1 MTGRL
6 ASVSMRRTADSRAFP
21 MARMLR
27 IPIVPSARNPPL
39 ADVLLQQVSKSYD
52 GRVMAVRGLD
62 LACPQG
68 QMLALLGPSGCG
80 KSSTLK
86 MVAGIEAVSA
96 GHIFFDGVDVTALDS
111 AARNVAMV
119 FEDYSLYPH
128 LSVFENIAF
137 PLRIRGVPAAD
148 VRRKVDAAVALLD
161 LQALLGDPVRALS
174 GGAQQRV
181 AIGRAL
187 VRDPALVMFDE
198 PLSHLDGDQKVLLRT
213 EIRRLQTTAGLT
225 SVLVTHDQ
233 TEAMAMADLI
243 AVMNDGVLQQVGPPQ
258 ALYEQPANRFVAG
271 FIGESPMNFFDAH
284 WHDGGRLQVGE
295 SDNAIT
301 AAWHAAPGPLT
312 LGIRPEH
319 IEFGAADPARPSLS
333 LPMRVT
339 DRECCGDRDL
349 LRVASDAGRFNV
361 ERPAPSTLRPG
372 DRIEARLPADRLHA
386 FDRASGASLRL
397 QGSPC

>member
-1 MTGRL
+1 
-6 ASVSMRRTADSRAFP
+6 
-21 MARMLR
+21 
-27 IPIVPSARNPPL
+27 L
-39 ADVLLQQVSKSYD
+39 ADILLDRVCKSYD
-52 GRVMAVRGLD
+52 GHVLAVRDLD

-86 MVAGIEAVSA
+86 MVAGIESVTS
-96 GHIFFDGVDVTALDS
+96 GRILFDGVDVTALGS

-137 PLRIRGVPAAD
+137 PLRVRGVAAD
-148 VRRKVDAAVALLD
+148 LVQRKVEAALTLLG
-161 LQALLGDPVRALS
+161 LHALLGEPVRALS

-213 EIRRLQTTAGLT
+213 EIRRLQTTTGLT

-233 TEAMAMADLI
+233 TEAMAMADRI
-243 AVMNDGVLQQVGPPQ
+243 AVMSDGVLQQVGTPQ
-258 ALYEQPANRFVAG
+258 QLYEQPANRFVAG
-271 FIGESPMNFFDAH
+271 FIGESPMNFFHGTLRD
-284 WHDGGRLQVGE
+284 DGRLDLSELDETWSADGP
-295 SDNAIT
+295 
-301 AAWHAAPGPLT
+301 AARHRLT

-319 IEFGAADPARPSLS
+319 IEFGHPDPSQRALS
-333 LPMRVT
+333 LPMAVL

-349 LRVASDAGRFNV
+349 LRVASEAGRFNI
-361 ERPAPSTLRPG
+361 ERPAPSGLRPG
-372 DRIEARLPADRLHA
+372 DRLEARLPADRLHA
-386 FDRASGASLRL
+386 FDHHSGAAVAL
-397 QGSPC
+397 QAFTC

>member
-1 MTGRL
+1 L
-6 ASVSMRRTADSRAFP
+6 AH
-21 MARMLR
+21 
-27 IPIVPSARNPPL
+27 
-39 ADVLLQQVSKSYD
+39 VLLQALSKSYD
-52 GRVMAVRGLD
+52 GHTMAVRGLD
-62 LACPQG
+62 LACAQG

-86 MVAGIEAVSA
+86 MVAGIEPVTS
-96 GHIFFDGVDVTALDS
+96 GRILFDGVDVTALGS
-111 AARNVAMV
+111 AERNVAMV

-128 LSVFENIAF
+128 LSVAENIGF
-137 PLRIRGVPAAD
+137 PLRVRGVPAAEI
-148 VRRKVDAAVALLD
+148 RRKVDAAVEMLG
-161 LQALLGDPVRALS
+161 LQAFLGEAVRSLS

-243 AVMNDGVLQQVGPPQ
+243 AVMSDGVLQQVGPPQ
-258 ALYEQPANRFVAG
+258 SLYDHPANRFVAG
-271 FIGESPMNFFDAH
+271 FIGESPMNFFQAMVLD
-284 WHDGGRLQVGE
+284 DGGLRMGDGQ
-295 SDNAIT
+295 
-301 AAWHAAPGPLT
+301 AALALPWRMQPGPVT

-319 IEFGAADPARPSLS
+319 IEFGEADPARPALA
-333 LPMRVT
+333 LQMAVT

-349 LRVASDAGRFNV
+349 LRADSDAGRFNV
-361 ERPAPSTLRPG
+361 ERAAPSRVRAG
-372 DRIEARLPADRLHA
+372 DRLHAFLPSDRLHA
-386 FDRASGASLRL
+386 FDGTSGHSLRRECL
-397 QGSPC
+397 AA